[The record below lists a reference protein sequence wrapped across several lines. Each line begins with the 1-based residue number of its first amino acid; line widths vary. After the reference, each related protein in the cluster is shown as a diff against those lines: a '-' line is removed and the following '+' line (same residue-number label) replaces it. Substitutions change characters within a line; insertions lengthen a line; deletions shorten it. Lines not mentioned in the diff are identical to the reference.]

1 MQPTSDVTNTLA
13 LQKLQSDIL
22 LAEYKARTDEITH
35 LSTRYSTVM
44 MSAGVLI
51 SVVLVASGFSFQWL
65 TPGFPKTNPELGN
78 SLRQILAVVLPAFL
92 LYLITSAMD
101 ALHLI
106 MINGLRRAELEKRL
120 NQLSGDEL
128 LIWDLK
134 VIPELF
140 IKQNV
145 CLKCLWI
152 KPNILVFVFLAIST
166 FASFTALATELG
178 RSFGCGEDIYRFVL
192 FMAWAL
198 VLAQWLILIIP
209 AAGHMSR
216 LSSQLHENK
225 LVSKEPN
232 VSDA

>member
-1 MQPTSDVTNTLA
+1 MPIVTDTLA

-51 SVVLVASGFSFQWL
+51 SAVLVVSGFGFQWL
-65 TPGFPKTNPELGN
+65 APGIQKTTYELGN
-78 SLRQILAVVLPAFL
+78 SMQQILAVVLPAFI
-92 LYLITSAMD
+92 LYLITAAMD

-106 MINGLRRAELEKRL
+106 MLNGLRRAELEKKL
-120 NQLSGDEL
+120 NQLSGEEL

-140 IKQNV
+140 IKQNG

-152 KPNILVFVFLAIST
+152 KPNILVFVFLVIST
-166 FASFTALATELG
+166 CASFAALATG
-178 RSFGCGEDIYRFVL
+178 FGSSFGSGEYLYKFVIL
-192 FMAWAL
+192 AVL
-198 VLAQWLILIIP
+198 VFILAQWLILIMP
-209 AAGHMSR
+209 AAEYMSKLNR
-216 LSSQLHENK
+216 QIHNNKKDSSESNA
-225 LVSKEPN
+225 SYI
-232 VSDA
+232 